1 MDKTANVFDKTIAI
15 LATDGFEEIEL
26 TAPKEELE
34 NQGFLVHIVSD
45 KPEIRSWQK
54 GDWGKEFQVDV
65 LLENLNPRDYQALV
79 IPGGVI
85 NPDKLRRNAHA
96 VEIIRDF
103 DRQHKVIAAICHGPQ
118 LLIEA
123 DLVKG
128 RNMTSHLALKTDMK
142 NAGAMFE
149 DIGVIKDNNYITA
162 QGPDDVTAFTGKIIE
177 SLMVL
182 Y

>member
-1 MDKTANVFDKTIAI
+1 MDKTTNVLNKSIAI

-26 TAPKEELE
+26 TTPKEELE
-34 NQGFLVHIVSD
+34 NQGFRVHLVSD
-45 KPEIRSWQK
+45 KLTIISWQK
-54 GDWGKEFQVDV
+54 GDWGKEFHVDV
-65 LLENLNPRDYQALV
+65 LLENLNPRDYHALV

-85 NPDKLRRNAHA
+85 NPDKLRRNALA
-96 VEIIRDF
+96 VELIRDF
-103 DRQHKVIAAICHGPQ
+103 DRQHKLIAAICHGPQ

-128 RNMTSHLALKTDMK
+128 KNMTSHRALRTDMK
-142 NAGAMFE
+142 NAGAMYE

-162 QGPDDVTAFTGKIIE
+162 QGPDDVMAFSGKIIE